1 MKLNMKINR
10 LFLVAALGVSTLAVT
25 EFGQSAFAE
34 RGAKGT
40 HEGRRGGPRG
50 GPRGRGHMMERMAQ
64 ELNLSS
70 SQKTRLQ
77 NIMKES
83 RERGRKIR
91 ENTSLSQDQKRTK
104 MRENRMATKKRMDAV
119 LTSDQKKKLAAMR
132 SKMRAQRGPNG
143 NRPYGGHRSNGGQRK
158 PI

>member
-10 LFLVAALGVSTLAVT
+10 LFLVAALGVSTLGVT
-25 EFGQSAFAE
+25 QLGQPAFAE
-34 RGAKGT
+34 RSTKGT
-40 HEGRRGGPRG
+40 YEGRRGGPRG
-50 GPRGRGHMMERMAQ
+50 GGRMMGKMAQ
-64 ELNLSS
+64 ELNLSA
-70 SQKTRLQ
+70 SQKTKLQ

-91 ENTSLSQDQKRTK
+91 ENTSLSEDQKRTR
-104 MRENRMATKKRMDAV
+104 MRENRMATRKRMDAV

-132 SKMRAQRGPNG
+132 SKMRAQHGPKG
-143 NRPYGGHRSNGGQRK
+143 NRPHGDRSNGGQRK